1 MIDTLQYSARLL
13 PPTLS
18 VVGTPRVE
26 PHIQVDVHTAGKD
39 GDYEQA
45 MSKGAS
51 LGGSGEVIG

>member
-1 MIDTLQYSARLL
+1 MIDTLQHSARLL

-18 VVGTPRVE
+18 VVGTPTVE

-45 MSKGAS
+45 MDKGAS